1 MGEVCMMEKKI
12 WVLICS
18 SLLFFGA
25 CEVNLPITGELWSI
39 EKPTKLGVRSI
50 SDSQVVR
57 SNEGDVEYI
66 IATWR
71 DLEYISEN
79 FTSNEDLLGY
89 NYIVVADITF
99 PDRNS
104 APSDEDGSYAK
115 EGFLPIGTEEL
126 PFSGTFDGRKNII
139 ENLVIDRGEENFVGL
154 FGYVEGIPE
163 DESVKIA
170 NVYLREIRV
179 TGKDKVGGL
188 VGSIGGNTKVSNS
201 YATGQINGRDTVGG
215 LVGSLIGA
223 ADSTTEVSNS
233 YATGQINGRNTV
245 GGLVG
250 SLIGDADSITE
261 ISNSYATGEVDG
273 EIRVGGLVGGLL
285 GADNGVTKVSNS
297 YAIGEVNGTTNVGGL
312 VGSLIGAADSTTEIS
327 SSYATGYVHGRDSV
341 GGLVGVDNLATTS
354 NNYATG
360 KVHGVNHVGGF
371 IGLSIESTVE
381 HNYATGKVIGNTTWG
396 RFIGRRNGETVDI
409 STNRVKNQETGDF
422 MSVRLGGDSIEDEFL
437 ASKKEITR
445 MVYGWDFDGESS
457 VWHWR
462 DDGEWPILKWELET

>member
-201 YATGQINGRDTVGG
+201 YATGQINGRD
-215 LVGSLIGA
+215 
-223 ADSTTEVSNS
+223 
-233 YATGQINGRNTV
+233 TV